1 MAEAGG
7 LDAGELVREATRRAG
22 RGAGGGAGGLDLALG
37 LQVCEVVAGAGAGAA
52 GAAVAALQRAL
63 KGRSPL
69 PVRLALALT
78 DLLLRE
84 CGAGFLQRLPAQ
96 AFFNTYMN
104 MVNNI
109 RFTHAAH
116 DEEEWLEVLEV
127 ALQYPGEWAA
137 RAAPLGSEFPVFQA
151 LAGHLASQ
159 KDLVALRAQPPPALP
174 GGGVHGRGGA
184 EVGARAGARQLL
196 AVSRQK
202 WLLPL
207 GWRVTCPPW
216 SWMPSGRSARASS
229 TRSR

>member
-52 GAAVAALQRAL
+52 GAAAGALQRAL

-69 PVRLALALT
+69 QVRLALALT

-84 CGAGFLQRLPAQ
+84 CGAGFLRHLPAQ
-96 AFFNTYMN
+96 AFFSTYMN

-116 DEEEWLEVLEV
+116 DGEEWLEVLEV
-127 ALQYPGEWAA
+127 ALQYPAEWAA
-137 RAAPLGSEFPVFQA
+137 CAAPLGAEFPVFQA
-151 LAGHLASQ
+151 LAGHLATQ
-159 KDLVALRAQPPPALP
+159 KDLVALRAPLPPQLP
-174 GGGVHGRGGA
+174 GGGAQGEGGRRGGGEGSDGGEGAGLAAPGSVPA
-184 EVGARAGARQLL
+184 EMAAARRGGSLVRYG
-196 AVSRQK
+196 
-202 WLLPL
+202 P
-207 GWRVTCPPW
+207 
-216 SWMPSGRSARASS
+216 GRPAPGR
-229 TRSR
+229 